1 MERRR
6 EGAGRSIKEG
16 NGTMEVYKKLMNGL
30 AFIEKLVL
38 SVVLV
43 FVTALTFTN
52 AILRKLSEV
61 VEVNQI
67 AWTEEIVINLFVLLI
82 MLGCALAVRE
92 GGLITLS
99 LVFDRFRA
107 NGTGQKVFVWIIT
120 VVNCA
125 FWVLLLKTGI
135 DKVVNQISTGKRT
148 PILGMPEW
156 RFTLFLAI
164 GAFLLIVHSIEYL
177 VDFMGRKPE
186 ALPEKGG
193 ETA

>member
-1 MERRR
+1 MK
-6 EGAGRSIKEG
+6 A
-16 NGTMEVYKKLMNGL
+16 YKKLMNGL

-61 VEVNQI
+61 VEVSQI

-99 LVFDRFRA
+99 LVFDRFQPY
-107 NGTGQKVFVWIIT
+107 GTVQKVFMWIIT
-120 VVNCA
+120 IVNCA

-135 DKVVNQISTGKRT
+135 DKVINQISTSKRT

-164 GAFLLIVHSIEYL
+164 GASLLIVHSIEFL

-186 ALPEKGG
+186 ALPKKGG

>member
-1 MERRR
+1 MK
-6 EGAGRSIKEG
+6 A
-16 NGTMEVYKKLMNGL
+16 YKKLMDGL
-30 AFIEKLVL
+30 AFVEKLVL

-52 AILRKLSEV
+52 AILRKLSEIIDV
-61 VEVNQI
+61 AQI

-82 MLGCALAVRE
+82 MLGCSLAVRE

-99 LVFDRFRA
+99 LVFDRFKA
-107 NGTGQKVFVWIIT
+107 NGTGQKVFVAIIT
-120 VVNCA
+120 LVDCV
-125 FWVLLLKTGI
+125 FWALLLKTGF
-135 DKVVNQISTGKRT
+135 DKVMNQIGTGKRT

-164 GAFLLIVHSIEYL
+164 GAVLLLIHTIEFL

-193 ETA
+193 EAA